1 MWFDASAAL
10 AELGNRRETRASPP
24 ATPATS
30 ATPAR
35 RNASDN
41 AHVASVAGVATPP
54 TQNLEPDHLRHGVS
68 VGGQPLT
75 WTGRV
80 VSLADWQRMT
90 AWERHGP
97 DGRHWCGIARAWVQP
112 KG

>member
-10 AELGNRRETRASPP
+10 ADLGGRRETNAQPP
-24 ATPATS
+24 ATIATS
-30 ATPAR
+30 ATSPAR
-35 RNASDN
+35 
-41 AHVASVAGVATPP
+41 VAIVADVATPRVLNRE
-54 TQNLEPDHLRHGVS
+54 TDAFRHGVS
-68 VGGQPLT
+68 VAGHPRT

-80 VSLADWQRMT
+80 VSLADWRRLT

-97 DGRHWCGIARAWVQP
+97 DGRRWCGIARAWIEP